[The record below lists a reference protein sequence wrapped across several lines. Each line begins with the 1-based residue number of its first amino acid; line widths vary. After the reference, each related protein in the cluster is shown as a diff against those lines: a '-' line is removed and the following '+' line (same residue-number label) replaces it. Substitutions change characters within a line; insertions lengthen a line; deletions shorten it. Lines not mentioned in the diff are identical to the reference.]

1 LYRVLQQAYSE
12 AESGECNMKATA
24 NEKVVYILGAGFSAQ
39 FGLPVMSNFLEKSK
53 DMYAIKDSR
62 NFNGNK
68 IDFFGDVYQ
77 EIDKLRRCKDFYAS
91 DMTNIEEILSLFEMG
106 KMLGVESKQQIDFQN
121 FIAEVIKYHTPS
133 EFDDSEIDFAPLQKF
148 IKNLFR
154 VGSITGYGNT
164 HYNSELPFYAI
175 LTFNYDMLLEN
186 ALSNYRQKKSENYSA
201 QFIEEKNFSNGKLP
215 YIKLHGA
222 VSDPQTIVTPTWKKA
237 FGDNEASNWKNAGDI
252 LSEANHIRIIGYSLP
267 ITDSYLKYFLKWG
280 AAHEQNL
287 KSIDVICL
295 DDEQHS
301 VENRYREFIHNKLN
315 FYNKSTSD
323 YLDAVHD
330 GIEDAHQNLFQKSQS
345 PRVQFF

>member
-1 LYRVLQQAYSE
+1 
-12 AESGECNMKATA
+12 MKALA

-53 DMYAIKDSR
+53 DMYALKGSPNLKGI
-62 NFNGNK
+62 NV
-68 IDFFGDVYQ
+68 DFFNDVYL

-106 KMLGVESKQQIDFQN
+106 QMLGVESKQQIDFQN
-121 FIAEVIKYHTPS
+121 FIAEVIKYHTPPKFGES
-133 EFDDSEIDFAPLQKF
+133 GIDITLLQKF

-154 VGSITGYGNT
+154 VESISRYGTT
-164 HYNSELPFYAI
+164 HYNSELPFYSI

-186 ALSNYRQKKSENYSA
+186 ALSNYMQVNSERYSA
-201 QFIEEKNFSNGKLP
+201 QFIEEKNSSNGKLP
-215 YIKLHGA
+215 YIKLHGV
-222 VSDPQTIVTPTWKKA
+222 VSHPQTIVTPTWKKA
-237 FGDNEASNWKNAGDI
+237 FGNNEASNWKNAGDI

-280 AAHEQNL
+280 AAQAQNL

-301 VENRYREFIHNKLN
+301 VENRYRDFIHHKLH
-315 FYNKSTSD
+315 FYNKSTLD
-323 YLDAVHD
+323 YLSAVQY
-330 GIEDAHQNLFQKSQS
+330 GIEDAHQSLFQKTSRPKGTFS
-345 PRVQFF
+345 WE

>member
-1 LYRVLQQAYSE
+1 
-12 AESGECNMKATA
+12 MKALA

-53 DMYAIKDSR
+53 DMYALRNSR
-62 NFNGNK
+62 DFKGGN
-68 IDFFGDVYQ
+68 IDFFGEVYQ

-106 KMLGVESKQQIDFQN
+106 KMLGVQSKQQIDFQN
-121 FIAEVIKYHTPS
+121 FISKVIKYYTPS
-133 EFDDSEIDFAPLQKF
+133 EFGTSGINFFSLQNF

-154 VGSITGYGNT
+154 VKCVTEYGKT
-164 HYNSELPFYAI
+164 CYNSEQPFYSV

-186 ALSNYRQKKSENYSA
+186 ALSNYMRKNSDGYIA
-201 QFIEEKNFSNGKLP
+201 QFVEKNDFTNGNLP

-222 VSDPQTIVTPTWKKA
+222 VSDPQTIVTPTWRKT
-237 FGDNEASNWKNAGDI
+237 FEDNESSNWINAGNI

-280 AAHEQNL
+280 AAQAQNL

-301 VENRYREFIHNKLN
+301 VEKRYRDFVHHKLN
-315 FYNKSTSD
+315 FYNKSTGD
-323 YLDAVHD
+323 YLEEIKN
-330 GIEDAHQNLFQKSQS
+330 GIENAHQNLFQKPQS
-345 PRVQFF
+345 SRGPFF